1 MRPLEQNVRAYLL
14 EQLKRVIDSVRPR
27 VFVQVL
33 FESPAYSQP
42 MPIYERPKMHGNETH
57 LVEGADGSHED
68 NRRSGR
74 VLISTA

>member
-27 VFVQVL
+27 VLVQVL
-33 FESPAYSQP
+33 FESPAYSQS
-42 MPIYERPKMHGNETH
+42 MSIYKRPKVHGDETH

-68 NRRSGR
+68 DRGP
-74 VLISTA
+74 VHEGKCE